1 MRRTTYLAAAAAP
14 SVAASLGAIG
24 VLLARVDEG
33 GPIQRAAVGVWA
45 GGVALWPLALGVA
58 LQLSRRMPPR
68 SYWRLAIA
76 TAFTSIAPPWL
87 IATRLAAG
95 EQGLVE
101 IASSVADLYE
111 YLIPASVAYVLAAWL
126 GYRGVERLGGFED

>member
-1 MRRTTYLAAAAAP
+1 
-14 SVAASLGAIG
+14 
-24 VLLARVDEG
+24 
-33 GPIQRAAVGVWA
+33 
-45 GGVALWPLALGVA
+45 
-58 LQLSRRMPPR
+58 MPPR